1 MARRKNDSLV
11 DDLLDFASTISWK
24 VSIPLALISYVGFH
38 YVAGLPLTT
47 PKDLSSI
54 SDSIYMAFFVSFS
67 KVLQF
72 IMPFIFIVGAVVS
85 LLKSKQRSKL
95 LDAQTSLES
104 IRSMSWQAFELL
116 VGEAFK
122 RKGFDVKENGGGG
135 ADGGIDLI
143 LTKNGKKSIVQ
154 CKRWKTFSI
163 GVPLIRELYGV
174 MVSENAN
181 DCIFVSSGNYTA
193 EARLFAENKPIWLI
207 DGSELLKM
215 VADVQVQPKISQISS
230 TTESGSS
237 IPHCPLCGSVMIKR
251 TARKGANAGSDFWG
265 CATYPKC
272 RGTR

>member
-1 MARRKNDSLV
+1 
-11 DDLLDFASTISWK
+11 
-24 VSIPLALISYVGFH
+24 
-38 YVAGLPLTT
+38 
-47 PKDLSSI
+47 SSI